1 MRASRQGRSKIG
13 HRRLASRMPLQLKE
27 SSSIAA
33 AEYDRNRRTLRV
45 RFSPG
50 GVYDYL
56 DVPAAVVREFSQCA
70 VTRTFRQL
78 AHQAAL
84 SLHPRG
90 LTGADQQREYAFS
103 AGTF

>member
-1 MRASRQGRSKIG
+1 
-13 HRRLASRMPLQLKE
+13 LKD

-56 DVPAAVVREFSQCA
+56 DVPADVIREFLNA
-70 VTRTFRQL
+70 P
-78 AHQAAL
+78 
-84 SLHPRG
+84 SLGRFVNWRIKPHYRYV
-90 LTGADQQREYAFS
+90 RVN
-103 AGTF
+103 

>member
-1 MRASRQGRSKIG
+1 MAALHGHRKIIG

-56 DVPAAVVREFSQCA
+56 DVPADVVRQFLNA
-70 VTRTFRQL
+70 P
-78 AHQAAL
+78 
-84 SLHPRG
+84 SLGRFVNGHIKPRY
-90 LTGADQQREYAFS
+90 RYVRVR
-103 AGTF
+103 